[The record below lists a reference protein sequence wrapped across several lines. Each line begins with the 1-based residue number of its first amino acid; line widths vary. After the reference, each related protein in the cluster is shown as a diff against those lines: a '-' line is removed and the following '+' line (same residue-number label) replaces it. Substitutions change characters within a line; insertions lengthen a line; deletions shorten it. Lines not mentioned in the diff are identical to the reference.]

1 MGKQIY
7 LVSPSYIFLW
17 LYGESLFGSQ
27 GMKRTREI
35 ERGTEGGKEEQGRDT
50 VEGKEKRE
58 KKRETDGERERGKD
72 RRKDLMTSY
81 ESIYPAGHISSF
93 TPGHSS

>member
-7 LVSPSYIFLW
+7 LVSPSYIFPW

-35 ERGTEGGKEEQGRDT
+35 ERGRGGGKGRDT

-58 KKRETDGERERGKD
+58 KLKREIDGEEAKTEE
-72 RRKDLMTSY
+72 K
-81 ESIYPAGHISSF
+81 I
-93 TPGHSS
+93 

>member
-7 LVSPSYIFLW
+7 LVSSSYIFPW
-17 LYGESLFGSQ
+17 LYGENLFGSQ

-35 ERGTEGGKEEQGRDT
+35 ERERGGGKGEQGRDT
-50 VEGKEKRE
+50 AEGKEKR
-58 KKRETDGERERGKD
+58 KKIKREIDGERGKD

-81 ESIYPAGHISSF
+81 ESIYPAGHIGSF
-93 TPGHSS
+93 TSGHSS

>member
-7 LVSPSYIFLW
+7 LVSPSYIFPW

-35 ERGTEGGKEEQGRDT
+35 ERGRGGGKGEQGRDT

-58 KKRETDGERERGKD
+58 KIKREIDVERGKD

-81 ESIYPAGHISSF
+81 KSIYPTGHIGSF